1 MAVRFLCNNCQQP
14 IEIDD
19 EWASKQVACP
29 FCRKTVSAPAESTFV
44 ETQQVPVA
52 SPVRSLA
59 GVAEPRI
66 STGPGAAEHGVAGRG
81 GSNRLATVAF
91 ALACCT
97 MGMLAGH
104 VIFQYLHAEEIL
116 EYIQEIQRL
125 EASSESSFDAI
136 MKYVKMHAGSLPSW
150 LLILGLL
157 DAVLL
162 ASFLGAVICGLI
174 AIRRP
179 AGRRLAWASLAICGV
194 VPIVMCCGGA
204 AA

>member
-52 SPVRSLA
+52 SPVRHLDSFGDEPA
-59 GVAEPRI
+59 SARQGVAARP
-66 STGPGAAEHGVAGRG
+66 
-81 GSNRLATVAF
+81 GSNRLAIVAF

-97 MGMLAGH
+97 IGMQAGLF
-104 VIFQYLHAEEIL
+104 VFFWTHAAEVEEFM
-116 EYIQEIQRL
+116 EEV
-125 EASSESSFDAI
+125 ESLKKPSDSPFDAM
-136 MKYVKMHAGSLPSW
+136 MKYSKEHADSPPTWMWPLC
-150 LLILGLL
+150 LLYV
-157 DAVLL
+157 ALL
-162 ASFLGAVICGLI
+162 ASLLGTLTCGLI

-194 VPIVMCCGGA
+194 VPIVMCCGGGA
-204 AA
+204 V